1 MKNLHRKLFGGAAVL
16 AAASLVLTGCS
27 AEPAPTEGGSDPAFE
42 TVNIEIGVVPVV
54 DVAAIYLAEQE
65 GFFEEQGLNVN
76 INIGTSGAAVI
87 PSVVSGQYTFGFSNM
102 VSLLQANDQGLPI
115 TIIAPGS
122 ASTATEGADVTMIE
136 VDPDSGI
143 ERARDLEGKKVTVN
157 ALNGLAQ
164 MLASIAITE
173 DGGDPSTVTWV
184 ELPFPDE
191 LPALRAGQVDA
202 MVGSEPFGSAAI
214 AEGFEVISTPYLAM
228 SDEPIVTSAYYT
240 SDAQLEANPELFER
254 ISTAISNALEFASE
268 NPDAVRAIVPEFSG
282 LSVEQAE
289 GITLC
294 TFRPDLPEASI
305 DLFAKYTLEY
315 GIIKNEVSYDDL
327 VWSEVPR

>member
-1 MKNLHRKLFGGAAVL
+1 MKHPNRRLLAGAAL
-16 AAASLVLTGCS
+16 MAAASLMLAGCAGTS
-27 AEPAPTEGGSDPAFE
+27 SNGPASGDPLE
-42 TVNIEIGVVPVV
+42 KVTIEVGVVPVV
-54 DVAAIYLAEQE
+54 DVAAIYLGVQE
-65 GFFEEQGLNVN
+65 GLFEEQGLDVN
-76 INIGTSGAAVI
+76 INVGASGAAVI

-115 TIIAPGS
+115 KIIAPGS
-122 ASTATEGADVTMIE
+122 ASTAKEGADVTMIE
-136 VDPDSGI
+136 VAPDSGI

-173 DGGDPSTVTWV
+173 DGGDPAKVTWV

-191 LPALRAGQVDA
+191 LPALRSGQVDA

-214 AEGFEVISTPYLAM
+214 AEGFRAISTPYLAM
-228 SDEPIVTSAYYT
+228 SDESIVTSAYYT
-240 SDAQLEANPELFER
+240 SDAQLAANPELFTR
-254 ISTAISNALEFASE
+254 IGAAISASLEFASD
-268 NPDAVRAIVPEFSG
+268 NPDAVRKIVPEFSG
-282 LSVEQAE
+282 LSPEQAE

-294 TFRPDLPEASI
+294 TFRPDLPEESI
-305 DLFAKYTLEY
+305 DLFAKYTREY
-315 GIIKNEVSYDDL
+315 GIVKSEVTYDDL

>member
-1 MKNLHRKLFGGAAVL
+1 MNLHRKLLGGAALLTAATL
-16 AAASLVLTGCS
+16 ALTGCAGAPA
-27 AEPAPTEGGSDPAFE
+27 AESGSDAPLE
-42 TVNIEIGVVPVV
+42 KVTIEVGVVPVV
-54 DVAAIYLAEQE
+54 DVAAIYLGVQE
-65 GFFEEQGLNVN
+65 GLFEEQGLDVN

-87 PSVVSGQYTFGFSNM
+87 PSVISGQYTFGFSNM
-102 VSLLQANDQGLPI
+102 VSLLQAKEQGLPVK
-115 TIIAPGS
+115 IIAPGS

-136 VDPDSGI
+136 VAPDSGI
-143 ERARDLEGKKVTVN
+143 TRARDLEGKKVTVN

-173 DGGDPSTVTWV
+173 DGGDPSKVTWV
-184 ELPFPDE
+184 ELPFADE
-191 LPALRAGQVDA
+191 LPALRSGQVDA

-254 ISTAISNALEFASE
+254 ISAAISKSLEYAGD
-268 NPDAVRAIVPEFSG
+268 NPDAVRGIVPEFSG
-282 LSVEQAE
+282 LTPEQAE

-315 GIIKNEVSYDDL
+315 GIIKNEVTYDDL

>member
-1 MKNLHRKLFGGAAVL
+1 MKNLHRKLFSGAAVL
-16 AAASLVLTGCS
+16 AAASLALVGCS
-27 AEPAPTEGGSDPAFE
+27 AEPAPTETGSDPAFE

-54 DVAAIYLAEQE
+54 DVASIYLGVQE

-102 VSLLQANDQGLPI
+102 VSLLQANDQGLPV

-136 VDPDSGI
+136 VAPDSGI

-173 DGGDPSTVTWV
+173 DGGDPSKVTWV

-191 LPALRAGQVDA
+191 LPALRSGQVDA

-254 ISTAISNALEFASE
+254 ISAAISKSLEYAGD
-268 NPDAVRAIVPEFSG
+268 NPDAVRGIVPEFSG
-282 LSVEQAE
+282 LTAEQAE

-294 TFRPDLPEASI
+294 TFRPDLPKASI

-315 GIIKNEVSYDDL
+315 GIIKNEVEYDDL